1 MLTAD
6 GAASQQ
12 PFSWSAFPLQGG
24 VYVISLPDLPRLLDR
39 YERPGPRYTSYP
51 PIPSWSAG
59 FGEADYRAALTDCGD
74 SGDPV
79 AVYVHLPF
87 CIARC
92 FYCGCN
98 ATVTRDN
105 AVQRRYLDRLERE
118 FAVVGQALY
127 HRPRAVQIHW
137 GGGTPNFLPLDQM
150 VRLADVLAKWFR
162 VTPGAELSI
171 EADPRLASPEQFE
184 LLRRLGF
191 TRLSLGVQDLDPG
204 VQAAI
209 GRRQSEAEVREA
221 YTAARAAGFGCINL
235 DLVYGLPGQTRDGFA
250 RTLDAIVEL
259 RPERIACF
267 GYAHVP
273 WVRPN
278 QKRIDPSSLPTRD
291 LRFSLIALTVERLTA
306 AGYVWVGLDH
316 YARPEDEL
324 TVALGNRALRRN
336 FMGYTVN
343 PAPHLLAFGMSG
355 IGEVAGRY
363 VQNHAHLGVYQSELD
378 EGRLPVARGHRL
390 TADDRRRRDAITE
403 LMCNLELTLDR
414 VAELGADPTELFA
427 PFAADGLVTIDGDRV
442 AVTPPGRFFLRNICM
457 GLDAYSPAVDMPT
470 YSRTI

>member
-1 MLTAD
+1 M
-6 GAASQQ
+6 
-12 PFSWSAFPLQGG
+12 
-24 VYVISLPDLPRLLDR
+24 ISIPDLPHLLDR

-59 FGEADYRAALTDCGD
+59 FGEADYRAALTECGG

-118 FAVVGQALY
+118 FALVGEALGR
-127 HRPRAVQIHW
+127 RPRAVQIHW

-150 VRLADVLAKWFR
+150 LRLAELLARWFQ
-162 VTPGAELSI
+162 VDPEAELSI

-184 LLRRLGF
+184 LLVRLGF
-191 TRLSLGVQDLDPG
+191 TRLSLGVQDLDPC

-221 YTAARAAGFGCINL
+221 YTAARAAGFDCINL
-235 DLVYGLPGQTRDGFA
+235 DLVYGLPGQTLDGFA
-250 RTLDAIVEL
+250 GTLDAIVEL
-259 RPERIACF
+259 QPERIACF
-267 GYAHVP
+267 SYAHVP

-278 QKRIDPSSLPTRD
+278 QKRIDPSSLPVRD
-291 LRFSLIALTVERLTA
+291 LKFSLFALAVERLTA

-316 YARPEDEL
+316 FARPQDEL
-324 TVALGNRALRRN
+324 AVALGKGVLRRN
-336 FMGYTVN
+336 FMGYATS

-355 IGEVAGRY
+355 IGELAGRY
-363 VQNHAHLGVYQSELD
+363 VQNHARLGVYQSELD

-390 TADDRRRRDAITE
+390 TADDRRRRHAISE
-403 LMCNLELTLDR
+403 LMCNLALSPGSLAQLT
-414 VAELGADPTELFA
+414 ADPGELFA
-427 PFAADGLVTIDGDRV
+427 PFVADGLVTIDGDRV
-442 AVTPPGRFFLRNICM
+442 AVAPPGRFFLRNICM
-457 GLDAYSPAVDMPT
+457 ALDAYSAALDMPL

>member
-1 MLTAD
+1 M
-6 GAASQQ
+6 
-12 PFSWSAFPLQGG
+12 
-24 VYVISLPDLPRLLDR
+24 ISFPDLPHLLDR
-39 YERPGPRYTSYP
+39 YERTGPRYTSYP
-51 PIPSWSAG
+51 PIPSWSAA
-59 FGEADYRAALTDCGD
+59 FGEIDYRAALADCGG

-79 AVYVHLPF
+79 GVYVHLPF

-118 FAVVGQALY
+118 LALVGEALGQ
-127 HRPRAVQIHW
+127 RPRAVHIHW

-150 VRLADVLAKWFR
+150 LRLVELLAKWFQ
-162 VTPGAELSI
+162 VAPETELSI
-171 EADPRLASPEQFE
+171 EADPRVADPEQFE
-184 LLRRLGF
+184 LLKRLGF
-191 TRLSLGVQDLDPG
+191 TRLSLGVQDLDPR

-209 GRRQSEAEVREA
+209 GRGQSENQVREA

-267 GYAHVP
+267 SYAHVP

-278 QKRIDPSSLPTRD
+278 QKRIDRSALPTRD
-291 LRFSLIALTVERLTA
+291 LKFSLFALAVERLTA
-306 AGYVWVGLDH
+306 AGYVWIGLDH
-316 YARPEDEL
+316 FARPEDEL
-324 TVALGNRALRRN
+324 AVARRQRVLRRN
-336 FMGYTVN
+336 FMGYSAN

-363 VQNHAHLGVYQSELD
+363 VQNQARLGMYQRALD
-378 EGRLPVARGHRL
+378 EGRLPIGRGHHL
-390 TADDRRRRDAITE
+390 TADDRCRRDAIIG
-403 LMCNLELTLDR
+403 LMCNLELSLGSL
-414 VAELGADPTELFA
+414 AELSDDPSELFA
-427 PFAADGLVTIDGDRV
+427 PLAADGLVTIEGDRV

-457 GLDAYSPAVDMPT
+457 ALDAYSQPVDMPV
-470 YSRTI
+470 YSQTI

>member
-1 MLTAD
+1 
-6 GAASQQ
+6 
-12 PFSWSAFPLQGG
+12 
-24 VYVISLPDLPRLLDR
+24 VISIPDLPYLLDS
-39 YERPGPRYTSYP
+39 YERAGPRYTSYP
-51 PIPSWSAG
+51 PIPRWSAA
-59 FGEADYRAALTDCGD
+59 FGEADYRAALADCGG
-74 SGDPV
+74 SGDSV
-79 AVYVHLPF
+79 GVYVHLPF

-118 FAVVGQALY
+118 FALVGEALG

-137 GGGTPNFLPLDQM
+137 GGGTPNFLPLGQM
-150 VRLADVLAKWFR
+150 VRLVELLAKWFQ
-162 VTPGAELSI
+162 VAPGAELSI
-171 EADPRLASPEQFE
+171 EADPRVAAPEQFE
-184 LLRRLGF
+184 LLKRLGF
-191 TRLSLGVQDLDPG
+191 TRLSLGVQDLDPQ

-209 GRRQSEAEVREA
+209 GRWQSEAQVREA
-221 YTAARAAGFGCINL
+221 YAAARAAGFGCINL

-267 GYAHVP
+267 NYAHVP

-278 QKRIDPSSLPTRD
+278 QRRIDPSGLPTRD
-291 LRFSLIALTVERLTA
+291 LKFSLFALAVEQLTA
-306 AGYVWVGLDH
+306 AGYLWVGLDH
-316 YARPEDEL
+316 FVRPEDEL
-324 TVALGNRALRRN
+324 AVALRDRVLQRN
-336 FMGYTVN
+336 FMGYAAS

-363 VQNHAHLGVYQSELD
+363 VQNQPRLGLYQRALD
-378 EGRLPVARGHRL
+378 EGRLPIGRGHHL
-390 TADDRRRRDAITE
+390 TADDRRRRDAIIG
-403 LMCNLELTLDR
+403 LMCNLELSLGSL
-414 VAELGADPTELFA
+414 AELTEYPSELFA
-427 PFAADGLVTIDGDRV
+427 PLAADGLVTVERDRV

-457 GLDAYSPAVDMPT
+457 ALDAYSHPVDGPV

>member
-1 MLTAD
+1 
-6 GAASQQ
+6 
-12 PFSWSAFPLQGG
+12 
-24 VYVISLPDLPRLLDR
+24 VYVISIPDLPRLLDR

-59 FGEADYRAALTDCGD
+59 FGEADYRAALIECGG

-87 CIARC
+87 CLARC

-118 FAVVGQALY
+118 FALVGEALGR
-127 HRPRAVQIHW
+127 RPRAVQIHW

-150 VRLADVLAKWFR
+150 VRLADLLATWFQAD
-162 VTPGAELSI
+162 PEAELSI
-171 EADPRLASPEQFE
+171 EMDPRLASPEQFE
-184 LLRRLGF
+184 LLERLGF
-191 TRLSLGVQDLDPG
+191 TRLSLGVQDLDPR

-209 GRRQSEAEVREA
+209 GRGQSEAQVREA
-221 YTAARAAGFGCINL
+221 YGAARAAGFGCINL
-235 DLVYGLPGQTRDGFA
+235 DLVYGLPGQTRGGFA
-250 RTLDAIVEL
+250 RTLDAMVEL

-267 GYAHVP
+267 SYAHVP

-278 QKRIDPSSLPTRD
+278 QKRIDPSSLLARD
-291 LRFSLIALTVERLTA
+291 LKFSLFALAVERLTA

-316 YARPEDEL
+316 FARPEDEL
-324 TVALGNRALRRN
+324 AVALGKGLLRRN
-336 FMGYTVN
+336 FMGYATR

-355 IGEVAGRY
+355 IGEIAGRY
-363 VQNHAHLGVYQSELD
+363 VQNQARLGVYQSELD

-390 TADDRRRRDAITE
+390 TADDRRRRDVITE
-403 LMCNLELTLDR
+403 LMCNLELSPGSL
-414 VAELGADPTELFA
+414 AQLAADPGELFA

-442 AVTPPGRFFLRNICM
+442 AVAPPGRFFLRNICM
-457 GLDAYSPAVDMPT
+457 ALDAYSAAIDMPVT
-470 YSRTI
+470 RGQSDWRGRRWARSGGSPRTGIPP